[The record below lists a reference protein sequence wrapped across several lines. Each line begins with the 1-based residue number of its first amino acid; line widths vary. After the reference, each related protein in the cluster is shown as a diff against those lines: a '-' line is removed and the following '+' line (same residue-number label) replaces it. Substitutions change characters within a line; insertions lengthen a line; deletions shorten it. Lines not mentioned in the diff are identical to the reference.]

1 MGAYPYPNNQ
11 LITRDM
17 HDLLHS
23 QDIVELH
30 YSEILELRDSHNL
43 IPDTLY
49 RIIDYQCKSSDP
61 NTQCAGHQFDIIVLA
76 LSENT
81 LSERARAIQNQNDSY
96 FANSKLEAWQVWYCL
111 DNDTSRFQWAHTD
124 GTGVIYRLID
134 EFNNDCPYDFKNIM
148 FKRDITDSEK
158 LSSWAQDV
166 LGQYT
171 STYYFYTFSWV
182 DENDNV
188 FDLSIIGNDGR
199 LKSDTQSIYGCY
211 DNKISLCNG
220 GWEDI
225 QSDKFLQ
232 ILNNN
237 VIVNSANYDGG
248 LFYGCSSN
256 TFGNGCSSNTFGSYC
271 YSNTFGNDCYSNTF
285 GNGCYSNTFGSYCYS
300 NTFGS
305 YCYFNTFGSYCYSN
319 TFGSYCSSN
328 TFGSYCSSNTF
339 GSYCYSNTFG
349 SYCSS
354 NTFGSYCYSNTFGS
368 YCYFNTFGT
377 NKTSTQ
383 SYCRYIIFQNGI
395 QYVNFTCTQTTSSSK
410 YCQNIL
416 LHSGLIGTYSA
427 KLAVQIN
434 VTSITYSLEVGKT
447 SAGTLKIWNPAD

>member
-61 NTQCAGHQFDIIVLA
+61 NTQCAGHNFDIIVLA

-96 FANSKLEAWQVWYCL
+96 FVNSKLEAWQVWYCL
-111 DNDTSRFQWAHTD
+111 DNDTSRFQWADTAN
-124 GTGVIYRLID
+124 GKGVIYRLID
-134 EFNNDCPYDFKNIM
+134 EFNNDCPYDFKNLM
-148 FKRDITDSEK
+148 FKRSAQWFATK
-158 LSSWAQDV
+158 AGTAWANDV
-166 LGQYT
+166 LGTVPITDQWY
-171 STYYFYTFSWV
+171 YTFSWV

-188 FDLSIIGNDGR
+188 FDLSIIGNDGT
-199 LKSDTQSIYGCY
+199 LKSDTESIYGCY
-211 DNKISLCNG
+211 NNKISLHNG

-248 LFYGCSSN
+248 LFYGCFSN

-271 YSNTFGNDCYSNTF
+271 YSNTFGTS
-285 GNGCYSNTFGSYCYS
+285 
-300 NTFGS
+300 
-305 YCYFNTFGSYCYSN
+305 
-319 TFGSYCSSN
+319 
-328 TFGSYCSSNTF
+328 
-339 GSYCYSNTFG
+339 
-349 SYCSS
+349 
-354 NTFGSYCYSNTFGS
+354 
-368 YCYFNTFGT
+368 
-377 NKTSTQ
+377 KTSTQ

-416 LHSGLIGTYSA
+416 LHSGLIGTYST

>member
-96 FANSKLEAWQVWYCL
+96 FVNSKLEAWQVWYCL

-182 DENDNV
+182 DENNNV

-248 LFYGCSSN
+248 LFYGCY
-256 TFGNGCSSNTFGSYC
+256 SNTFGSGC
-271 YSNTFGNDCYSNTF
+271 YSNTFGNS
-285 GNGCYSNTFGSYCYS
+285 
-300 NTFGS
+300 
-305 YCYFNTFGSYCYSN
+305 
-319 TFGSYCSSN
+319 
-328 TFGSYCSSNTF
+328 
-339 GSYCYSNTFG
+339 
-349 SYCSS
+349 
-354 NTFGSYCYSNTFGS
+354 
-368 YCYFNTFGT
+368 
-377 NKTSTQ
+377 KTSTQ

-427 KLAVQIN
+427 KLAVQIS

-447 SAGTLKIWNPAD
+447 STGTLKIWNPAD

>member
-23 QDIVELH
+23 QDIIEIH
-30 YSEILELRDSHNL
+30 YSEILELRDSHNP

-49 RIIDYQCKSSDP
+49 RIIDYQCTSSDP
-61 NTQCAGHQFDIIVLA
+61 NTQCAGHNFDIIVLA
-76 LSENT
+76 LTENT

-148 FKRDITDSEK
+148 FKRSAQWFATK
-158 LSSWAQDV
+158 AGTTWANDV
-166 LGQYT
+166 LGHFPSINQWY
-171 STYYFYTFSWV
+171 YTFSWV

-188 FDLSIIGNDGR
+188 FDLSIIGNDGT
-199 LKSDTQSIYGCY
+199 LKSDTESIYGCY
-211 DNKISLCNG
+211 DNKISLHNG

-237 VIVNSANYDGG
+237 VIVNLANYDGG
-248 LFYGCSSN
+248 LFYGC
-256 TFGNGCSSNTFGSYC
+256 
-271 YSNTFGNDCYSNTF
+271 YSNTF
-285 GNGCYSNTFGSYCYS
+285 GNG
-300 NTFGS
+300 
-305 YCYFNTFGSYCYSN
+305 
-319 TFGSYCSSN
+319 
-328 TFGSYCSSNTF
+328 
-339 GSYCYSNTFG
+339 
-349 SYCSS
+349 
-354 NTFGSYCYSNTFGS
+354 
-368 YCYFNTFGT
+368 
-377 NKTSTQ
+377 KTSTQ

-395 QYVNFTCTQTTSSSK
+395 QNVNFTCTQTTSSSK